1 MTSKN
6 AKVLKLFS
14 ALLDYPEQSLL
25 DAREELLSVVEADPL
40 LTPGSRERLY
50 TWLQQFCA
58 APVESLQESYI
69 DLFDRGRSH
78 SLLLFEHVHG
88 ESRDRGQAMVDL
100 MALYERHGYQLGKRE
115 LPDYIPLFLEY
126 LSQRPLLEI
135 QDALGNVAHILAV
148 LAERMH
154 RRDSRYALLFELLLE
169 IAGEEVDRDSIRAQ
183 VVAEK
188 PDHTPEAL
196 DKVWEEEAVTFGGN
210 AISGGCPTPG
220 TNAGVPADR
229 TVGNIDVRTVR
240 GNA

>member
-1 MTSKN
+1 MTTEN
-6 AKVLKLFS
+6 AKVLKLLS
-14 ALLDYPEQSLL
+14 ALLDYPEHELQG
-25 DAREELLSVVEADPL
+25 AQQELLSVIEADNVL
-40 LTPGSRERLY
+40 SGSSRERLY
-50 TWLQQFCA
+50 TWVQQFCTT
-58 APVESLQESYI
+58 PIEELQEAYI

-100 MALYERHGYQLGKRE
+100 MALYERNGYQLGKRE

-126 LSQRPLLEI
+126 LSQRPLVEI
-135 QDALGNVAHILAV
+135 QDALANVAHILAV
-148 LAERMH
+148 LAERMQ
-154 RRDSRYALLFELLLE
+154 RRESRYTLLFELLLE
-169 IAGEEVDRDSIRAQ
+169 VAGEEVDRDSIRAQ
-183 VVAEK
+183 VGAEK

-210 AISGGCPTPG
+210 AISGGCPTSG
-220 TNAGVPADR
+220 TNTGVPADR